1 MANPPD
7 DLAPVCVQVVYAL
20 PERQFEATLHLR
32 DGATVA
38 DALAGTNLLE
48 RVGLNENDL
57 RCAIFGC
64 LVERT
69 QVLRNG
75 DRIDVLRP
83 LGRDVKE
90 TRRALARHGQSMGRG
105 RS

>member
-7 DLAPVCVQVVYAL
+7 DLAPLCVQVVYAL
-20 PERQFEATLHLR
+20 PERQFEATVRLR
-32 DGATVA
+32 EGATVA

-48 RVGLNENDL
+48 RVGLNANDF
-57 RCAIFGC
+57 RCAIFGR

-69 QVLRNG
+69 QVLHNG
-75 DRIDVLRP
+75 DRIDLLRP

-90 TRRALARHGQSMGRG
+90 TRRQLARRGQSMGRE
-105 RS
+105 RP

>member
-1 MANPPD
+1 
-7 DLAPVCVQVVYAL
+7 VCVQVVYAL
-20 PERQFEATLHLR
+20 PERQFEAAVRLR
-32 DGATVA
+32 EGATVA
-38 DALAGTNLLE
+38 DALAETNLPG

-57 RCAIFGC
+57 RCAIFGRV
-64 LVERT
+64 VERT
-69 QVLRNG
+69 QVLRDG

-90 TRRALARHGQSMGRG
+90 TRRRLARRGQSMGRV